1 MMSESGDSPRS
12 SSSWHEVQG
21 GEASSDQASQQQ
33 LVQKLMRLAGSLYE
47 QRGYAGTVSVS
58 WMCGVYEERCT
69 LNFERVD
76 SELAP
81 WIDEEVQ
88 DLLERD
94 SSRAGSLLRQLLK
107 RLEGRAK
114 AWGGEVPDD
123 LSDLS
128 TSKDPLLGAQGSI
141 GFSLFGMVGW
151 QISVSIAVYA
161 SRLRRWRQ
169 RVDRCWPLLVD
180 VPRWRPV
187 FDALQVDGLL
197 SGVQLRNAM
206 ASHDDLRFLA
216 EVPRTDLRDAWH
228 LADVSRDGSLDL
240 DEFVLFLHLV
250 SWARAAKNNNNKTGL
265 PLYLP
270 SNLIPPSARKPKT
283 PPDNSPPSSESSSSV
298 RSEPRQGTTKQP
310 ALTLPPPLIARA
322 SSAPPDEH
330 SNDADP
336 PTPDDDFVF
345 DFAPSRPPDA
355 AAAATGASM

>member
-76 SELAP
+76 SEIAP

-123 LSDLS
+123 LSELS

-141 GFSLFGMVGW
+141 GFSLFGVVGW

-169 RVDRCWPLLVD
+169 RVDRCWPLTVD

-197 SGVQLRNAM
+197 SGAQLRNAM
-206 ASHDDLRFLA
+206 ATHADLRFLA

-228 LADVSRDGSLDL
+228 LADVSKDGALDL

-250 SWARAAKNNNNKTGL
+250 SWARAAKNHNKTGL

-270 SNLIPPSARKPKT
+270 SNLIPPSARKPKAH
-283 PPDNSPPSSESSSSV
+283 PDDSPPSESSSV
-298 RSEPRQGTTKQP
+298 RSTPRQATAKQP
-310 ALTLPPPLIARA
+310 ALTLPPPLMAGART
-322 SSAPPDEH
+322 SSAPDEH

-345 DFAPSRPPDA
+345 EFAASQPDA
-355 AAAATGASM
+355 AATATGTM